1 MALSGF
7 LKDFSL
13 GETFQILEQGEKTGL
28 LSIRELKPT
37 NISKSETSPNQQ
49 YYIWFKQG
57 RIIAAANRKDNKG
70 LQALLAKRG
79 WVSEETLR
87 EVYQNSNSDQPL
99 GLLLKSQDLLDHHQL
114 KLLFVTQVMQQVCS
128 LFKLDRGFFLFEQ
141 GLEPSFAEKTGL
153 SKPATE
159 LTLMGLRM
167 LKNWTP
173 LADKLPE
180 ANSGLIPLINT
191 EPSYTL
197 SAEEW
202 EVWRY
207 TDGKTAL
214 STMAKKLQ
222 LPLEKVQQIA
232 FRLIVIGIVEELAM
246 VEMLPPET
254 EATSEE
260 EIKEPTAVSHSFLNQ
275 LTSFLEDKAQK

>member
-7 LKDFSL
+7 LNDFSL
-13 GETFQILEQGEKTGL
+13 GETFQVLEQGEKTGL

-37 NISKSETSPNQQ
+37 NLSKQETAPDQK

-57 RIIAAANRKDNKG
+57 RIIAAADRKDHQG
-70 LQALLAKRG
+70 LQTLMTKRG
-79 WVSEETLR
+79 WVREETLK
-87 EVYQNSNSDQPL
+87 EIYQNSKGDKPL
-99 GLLLKSQDLLDHHQL
+99 GLSLKSQGLLDHNQL

-141 GLEPSFAEKTGL
+141 GVAPSFAEMTGL

-180 ANSGLIPLINT
+180 ANSGLISLINT

-202 EVWRY
+202 EVWKY
-207 TDGKTAL
+207 SNGKTAL
-214 STMAKKLQ
+214 STMANKLQ
-222 LPLEKVQQIA
+222 IPLEKVQQIA
-232 FRLIVIGIVEELAM
+232 FRLIVIGIVEELPMA
-246 VEMLPPET
+246 EMLPPET
-254 EATSEE
+254 DTTSEE
-260 EIKEPTAVSHSFLNQ
+260 EIQEPATVSHSFLNQ
-275 LTSFLEDKAQK
+275 LTSFLQSKAQ

>member
-7 LKDFSL
+7 LNDFSL

-37 NISKSETSPNQQ
+37 NLSKSETSPNQK

-57 RIIAAANRKDNKG
+57 RIIAAANRDDHKG
-70 LQALLAKRG
+70 LQTLMAKRG
-79 WVSEETLR
+79 WISEETFKDIS
-87 EVYQNSNSDQPL
+87 QNSQGEKPL
-99 GLLLKSQDLLDHHQL
+99 GLILKSQGFLDHHQL

-128 LFKLDRGFFLFEQ
+128 LFKLDRGFFLFEH
-141 GLEPSFAEKTGL
+141 GREPSFAEMTGL

-180 ANSGLIPLINT
+180 TSSGLIPLINT
-191 EPSYTL
+191 EPSSTL

-202 EVWRY
+202 EVWKY
-207 TDGKTAL
+207 TDGKTSL

-222 LPLEKVQQIA
+222 LSLEKVQQIA
-232 FRLIVIGIVEELAM
+232 FRLILIGIVEELPM

-254 EATSEE
+254 QATPEE
-260 EIKEPTAVSHSFLNQ
+260 EIKQPAAVSNSFLNQ
-275 LTSFLEDKAQK
+275 LTSFLQTKSTQ

>member
-7 LKDFSL
+7 LNDFSL
-13 GETFQILEQGEKTGL
+13 GETFQVLEQGEKTGL

-37 NISKSETSPNQQ
+37 NLSKQEATPDQK

-57 RIIAAANRKDNKG
+57 RIIAAADRKDHQG
-70 LQALLAKRG
+70 LQTLMTKRG
-79 WVSEETLR
+79 WVREETLK
-87 EVYQNSNSDQPL
+87 EIYQNSKGDKPL
-99 GLLLKSQDLLDHHQL
+99 GLNLKSQGLLDHNQL

-128 LFKLDRGFFLFEQ
+128 LFKLDRGFFLFEN
-141 GLEPSFAEKTGL
+141 GVSPSFAEMTGL

-180 ANSGLIPLINT
+180 ANSGLISLINT

-202 EVWRY
+202 EVWKY
-207 TDGKTAL
+207 TNGKTAL
-214 STMAKKLQ
+214 STMANKLQ
-222 LPLEKVQQIA
+222 IPLEKVQQIA
-232 FRLIVIGIVEELAM
+232 FRLIVIGIVEELPMA
-246 VEMLPPET
+246 EMLPPET
-254 EATSEE
+254 DATSEE
-260 EIKEPTAVSHSFLNQ
+260 ENQEPATVSHSLLNQ
-275 LTSFLEDKAQK
+275 LTSFLQAKAQ